1 MLPGVSSLM
10 KRLLTLTVAALAVA
24 SVSTSAF
31 AGSCGGCASGDK
43 SKDKTE
49 EGAQS

>member
-1 MLPGVSSLM
+1 MAPGVLSMM
-10 KRLLTLTVAALAVA
+10 KNLLTLTVAALSVA
-24 SVSTSAF
+24 ALSTSAL
-31 AGSCGGCASGDK
+31 AGSCGGCASGEK